1 MLNLKL
7 QKIMIFMVDVSLG
20 NYATTKGRH
29 NIHIKTNYPSL
40 IQFFKFKE
48 KNYWIH
54 HNGLHGIY
62 LKQQSESN
70 LGNFDRE
77 WKVKIR

>member
-1 MLNLKL
+1 
-7 QKIMIFMVDVSLG
+7 MIFMVDVSLG

-48 KNYWIH
+48 KMIEYIIM
-54 HNGLHGIY
+54 GYMVYI
-62 LKQQSESN
+62 
-70 LGNFDRE
+70 
-77 WKVKIR
+77 

>member
-20 NYATTKGRH
+20 NYATTKGRN

-48 KNYWIH
+48 KMIEYIIM
-54 HNGLHGIY
+54 GYMVYI
-62 LKQQSESN
+62 
-70 LGNFDRE
+70 
-77 WKVKIR
+77 